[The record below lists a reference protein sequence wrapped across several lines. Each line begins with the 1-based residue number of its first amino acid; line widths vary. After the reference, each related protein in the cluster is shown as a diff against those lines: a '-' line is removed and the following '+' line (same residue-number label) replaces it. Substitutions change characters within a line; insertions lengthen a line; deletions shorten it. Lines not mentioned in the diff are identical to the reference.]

1 MNKKGGGT
9 LSRKLYQIRK
19 GYICICQPSGD
30 GSRKEKRII
39 KGGGSPRS
47 LVVGGI
53 TVTIS

>member
-1 MNKKGGGT
+1 MIKKGGGT